1 MKWDGDVV
9 ISVRST
15 KIVNATAVKTSG
27 CATVTTLA
35 NCIRIE
41 AEGGV
46 TSNTNIPQDKRHSNP
61 LTPSLVTVIFVAVR
75 ILGHLHGKKGI
86 VR

>member
-1 MKWDGDVV
+1 MHNNDSSATNNRTRTSMKWDGDVV

-41 AEGGV
+41 AEGG
-46 TSNTNIPQDKRHSNP
+46 
-61 LTPSLVTVIFVAVR
+61 
-75 ILGHLHGKKGI
+75 GHI
-86 VR
+86 EYEYSPR